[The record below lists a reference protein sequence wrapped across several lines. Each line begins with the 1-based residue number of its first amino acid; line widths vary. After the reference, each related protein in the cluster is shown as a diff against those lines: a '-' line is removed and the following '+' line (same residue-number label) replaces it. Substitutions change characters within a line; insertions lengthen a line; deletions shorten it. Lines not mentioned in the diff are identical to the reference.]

1 MFEDIKNYRDIRKRY
16 NYKMFKSGN
25 EVFRKFSN
33 LEAEVLQNGALDR
46 KNKELVALGI
56 SIVNVCYGCIEYHIT
71 MAMENG
77 ATRAEIA
84 DAVAVS
90 VVMAARLHNGLPV
103 MLLTLWNNWK
113 RKKQR
118 PNNYGI

>member
-25 EVFRKFSN
+25 AVFRKFSD
-33 LEAEVLQNGALDR
+33 LEAEVLQSSALDR

-56 SIVNVCYGCIEYHIT
+56 SIVKVCYGCIEYHIT

-77 ATRAEIA
+77 ATRAEIT

-90 VVMAARLHNGLPV
+90 VVMGGATAQWPARYAFDVLDQLEKEK
-103 MLLTLWNNWK
+103 TETE
-113 RKKQR
+113 
-118 PNNYGI
+118 